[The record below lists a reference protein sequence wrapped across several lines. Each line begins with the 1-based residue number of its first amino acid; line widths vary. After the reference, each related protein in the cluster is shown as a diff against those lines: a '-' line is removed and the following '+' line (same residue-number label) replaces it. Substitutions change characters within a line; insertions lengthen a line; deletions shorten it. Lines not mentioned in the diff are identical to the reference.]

1 MRLAGLKRVT
11 LVTMCLSVAGPLAA
25 QTPPSS
31 TGTLAPQ
38 PVTIHTTEP
47 RPQVDAPFARLFQN
61 LGDDL
66 RGLSSP
72 EHALWLGAAGSV
84 CFVGHILDEE
94 DLTARA
100 ASSQSAET
108 FFDAGKVLGGTLVQV
123 GGALATYTVGRI
135 ADNRAVAHLGS
146 DLIRAQ
152 VLTRVVTQGI
162 KLSGPACP
170 PRWRELLFSIRPLVR
185 DIRHGDRASAP
196 FRMESGCAC
205 LRARHLRCRLSFAG
219 EPALRERRDVWR
231 GDRAS
236 SPGGRSPLDAGV
248 LASQWRRLLPMAVSA
263 WHWSKSGA
271 EPPSSPQRRAL
282 SG

>member
-1 MRLAGLKRVT
+1 MMLAGLKRVT
-11 LVTMCLSVAGPLAA
+11 LVTMCLSVAGSLAA
-25 QTPPSS
+25 QTQPSS

-108 FFDAGKVLGGTLVQV
+108 FFDAGKVLGGSLVQV
-123 GGALATYTVGRI
+123 GGALATYAVGRI

-162 KLSGPACP
+162 KLT
-170 PRWRELLFSIRPLVR
+170 VR
-185 DIRHGDRASAP
+185 
-196 FRMESGCAC
+196 
-205 LRARHLRCRLSFAG
+205 RARPDGGNFSFPSG
-219 EPALRERRDVWR
+219 H
-231 GDRAS
+231 S
-236 SPGGRSPLDAGV
+236 SGTFATATVLQRHFGWKAGV
-248 LASQWRRLLPMAVSA
+248 PAYALATYVAGSRLQENRHYVSDVMFGAAIGILAGRTVTVGLGSSRFAVA
-263 WHWSKSGA
+263 PLATNGGVGV
-271 EPPSSPQRRAL
+271 AL
-282 SG
+282 VKVGG